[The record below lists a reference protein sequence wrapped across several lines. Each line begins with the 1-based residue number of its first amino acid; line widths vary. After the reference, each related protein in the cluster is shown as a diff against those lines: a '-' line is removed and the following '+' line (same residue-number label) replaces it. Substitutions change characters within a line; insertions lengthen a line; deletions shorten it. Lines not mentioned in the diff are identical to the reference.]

1 MSLKTFAIA
10 AAAATVAFTTVMPAS
25 QAEAG
30 HRHHRREA
38 LYAGAGF
45 LGGFVIGNIVSNHNH
60 SHYRAYGALPA
71 AHVQSCFDRYRSY
84 NLDTNTWIDFHG
96 RTRVCY
102 SPYFY

>member
-10 AAAATVAFTTVMPAS
+10 AAATVVAFTAALPAS

-30 HRHHRREA
+30 HRHHREA

-45 LGGFVIGNIVSNHNH
+45 LGGFVIGNIVSEHRH
-60 SHYRAYGALPA
+60 SHYRAHGALPA
-71 AHVQSCFDRYRSY
+71 AHVQSCLDRYRSY
-84 NLDTNTWIDFHG
+84 QVDTNTWTDFHG

-102 SPYFY
+102 SPYYY

>member
-10 AAAATVAFTTVMPAS
+10 AAAATIAFTTVMPAS

-30 HRHHRREA
+30 HRHHREA

-45 LGGFVIGNIVSNHNH
+45 LGGVVVGNLLSERSTPYYN
-60 SHYRAYGALPA
+60 SYGGLPA
-71 AHVQSCFDRYRSY
+71 AHVQSCFERYRSY
-84 NLDTNTWIDFHG
+84 NVHTNTWIDYNY

-102 SPYFY
+102 SPYLY

>member
-10 AAAATVAFTTVMPAS
+10 AAAATVAFTTVLPAS

-30 HRHHRREA
+30 HRHHRNA

-45 LGGFVIGNIVSNHNH
+45 LGGVFVGSLLSERRYPNYYS
-60 SHYRAYGALPA
+60 YGALPA

-84 NLDTNTWIDFHG
+84 NVHTNTWVDYSM

-102 SPYFY
+102 SPYYY